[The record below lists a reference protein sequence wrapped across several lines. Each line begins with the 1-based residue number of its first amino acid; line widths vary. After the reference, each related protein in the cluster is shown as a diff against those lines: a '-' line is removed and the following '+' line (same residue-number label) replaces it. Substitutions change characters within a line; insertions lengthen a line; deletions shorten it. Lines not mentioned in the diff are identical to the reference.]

1 MDLYNFSERVL
12 QFEKIAFSLER
23 LYGRIFLTELGGT
36 FFADFL
42 SGVFFS

>member
-1 MDLYNFSERVL
+1 MGLYNFSEGVL
-12 QFEKIAFSLER
+12 QFEKIVFSLER

-36 FFADFL
+36 FFAGFF